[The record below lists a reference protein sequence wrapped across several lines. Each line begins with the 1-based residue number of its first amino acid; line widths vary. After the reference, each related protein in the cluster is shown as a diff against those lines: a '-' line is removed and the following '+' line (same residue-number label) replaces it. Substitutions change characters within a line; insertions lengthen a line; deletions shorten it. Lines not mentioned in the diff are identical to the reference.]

1 MMDACPK
8 PAMLCKDKLRI
19 MVCNPQAVDLL
30 GLSLDR
36 LIREQRRL
44 DELVTAVAGG
54 APTVSS
60 SLRDEAERLAALF
73 GGAAGTEVTV
83 RHHSGAQGR
92 AVMSMS
98 RVRDMSGERTLFY
111 EGLSE
116 GRG

>member
-8 PAMLCKDKLRI
+8 PAMLCDHQLRI
-19 MVCNPQAVDLL
+19 MFCNPQAVDLL

-44 DELVTAVAGG
+44 GEVVTTVAGG
-54 APTVSS
+54 APKVSL
-60 SLRDEAERLAALF
+60 SLRDEAARLAALF

-83 RHHSGAQGR
+83 RHHSGAQER

-98 RVRDMSGERTLFY
+98 RVRDMNGERSLCFVWF
-111 EGLSE
+111 E
-116 GRG
+116 RGK